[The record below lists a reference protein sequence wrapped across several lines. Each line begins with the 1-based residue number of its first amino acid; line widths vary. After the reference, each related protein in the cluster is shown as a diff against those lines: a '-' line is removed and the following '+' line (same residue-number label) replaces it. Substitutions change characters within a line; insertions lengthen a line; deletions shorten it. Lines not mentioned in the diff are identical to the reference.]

1 MKRILGDKEID
12 VYSLARLPE
21 GSVEEIFKGLD
32 ALKKEGLFGEVG
44 ASEMSAPSLETAH
57 KVSHSL
63 LLISSFAQK

>member
-44 ASEMSAPSLETAH
+44 ASEMSAPSLEKAH